1 MNNMDS
7 MRDKNESAYTKICGQ
22 NIRRLR
28 EKEKYSREKL
38 AELLECSSLSL
49 GRAERGEQTMKFWRL
64 IRLCKLF
71 HVSLDDLFHDENAD
85 GPAPVPSYIV
95 SLFRDADEVE
105 LEILS
110 DHMISASR
118 EIGRYH
124 SLEQTLKAF
133 RSREE
138 SFRNREEVLRNME
151 KVFRDKE
158 ELLRNRETF
167 WEEDTAF
174 RQGRKETLPEE

>member
-95 SLFRDADEVE
+95 SLFRDADEVG
-105 LEILS
+105 LWLFSSNRGTRI
-110 DHMISASR
+110 R
-118 EIGRYH
+118 
-124 SLEQTLKAF
+124 TLK
-133 RSREE
+133 
-138 SFRNREEVLRNME
+138 
-151 KVFRDKE
+151 
-158 ELLRNRETF
+158 
-167 WEEDTAF
+167 
-174 RQGRKETLPEE
+174 